1 MPNRITAGNWTAK
14 TRSLWVAALL
24 FGAVSNLL
32 VLTGPIFMLQ
42 VYDRVLTGRST
53 ATLFVLFALVGFL
66 YAMMAGIDTARGQ
79 ILLRIGA
86 WARHELEK
94 RVFEAS
100 LRARLRDPPD
110 PRAALAMHDLDTVQ
124 RVLGSQIAQALLDL
138 PWTLAFLALLYVV
151 HPYLGWLAVWG
162 GAVLALLALSGHMQ
176 QRRLL
181 GNAHRQDSAADVL
194 QAAIENEGGDR
205 VASLTPDVF
214 ARWRDYRREAL
225 SALLTTTD
233 RSVRSTALARTFRL
247 FLQSA
252 TLALGAWLVLD
263 NQLSPGLMVGT
274 SILLGRALAPVE
286 QLAAHWGRLHVALAG
301 WRRLDGFLRATG
313 AAVEPAGGPVGGAL
327 SVRGLVVVPQGRREA
342 VLRLNGFTVR
352 PGTALGVIG
361 PGGSGKSLFSRVLAG
376 AMPPSAGVLR
386 LGEVP
391 LSKVPV
397 TRIGYLPQRFA
408 LLPGTL
414 GEAIARHDPKADPA
428 RIEAAARLAGVHGA
442 ITALPEA
449 YDTSTE
455 PEVAHLAGGLVQR
468 VGLARAFYNDPALVI
483 LDEPSAHLDADGT
496 SAFNAAVRALKARGA
511 VVVVTAL
518 RPTSIAE
525 CDDLL
530 VLDGGVQTGFG
541 PRDIILREMVRNHMA
556 VVGNGGGGGRGRDG

>member
-1 MPNRITAGNWTAK
+1 MSK
-14 TRSLWVAALL
+14 THRLWVAALV

-53 ATLFVLFALVGFL
+53 ATLVVLFALVAFL
-66 YAMMAGIDTARGQ
+66 YAMMAGIDTARAQ

-86 WARHELEK
+86 RARHELET

-124 RVLGSQIAQALLDL
+124 RLLGSQIAQALLDL

-162 GAVLALLALSGHMQ
+162 GAVLALMALSGHMQ

-181 GNAHRQDSAADVL
+181 GNAHRQDSAADGL
-194 QAAIENEGGDR
+194 QVAIENEGGDR
-205 VASLTPDVF
+205 VASLTPDVV
-214 ARWRDYRREAL
+214 ARWRTYRREAL
-225 SALLTTTD
+225 AALLATTD
-233 RSVRSTALARTFRL
+233 RSVRSSALARTFRL

-301 WRRLDGFLRATG
+301 WRRLDGFLSATA
-313 AAVEPAGGPVGGAL
+313 AAVEPVSGPIGGAL

-414 GEAIARHDPKADPA
+414 GEAIARHDPQADPA
-428 RIEAAARLAGVHGA
+428 RIEAAARLAGVHAA
-442 ITALPEA
+442 ITALPDG

-496 SAFNAAVRALKARGA
+496 SAFNAAVRTLKARGA

-556 VVGNGGGGGRGRDG
+556 VVGSGGGGRDRDG

>member
-1 MPNRITAGNWTAK
+1 MPHRITAGTWTAK
-14 TRSLWVAALL
+14 TRGLWTAAIV

-42 VYDRVLTGRST
+42 VYDRVLTGRSE
-53 ATLFVLFALVGFL
+53 ATLFVLFALVVFL
-66 YAMMAGIDTARGQ
+66 YAMMAGIDTARAQ
-79 ILLRIGA
+79 VLARIGA
-86 WARHELEK
+86 RARYELEQ
-94 RVFEAS
+94 RVFDAS

-110 PRAALAMHDLDTVQ
+110 PRAELAMHDLDTVQ
-124 RVLGSQIAQALLDL
+124 RVLGSTIAQAFLDL
-138 PWTLAFLALLYVV
+138 PWTAAFLALLYVV
-151 HPYLGWLAVWG
+151 HPYLGWLALG
-162 GAVLALLALSGHMQ
+162 GGLVLALLALAGHWT

-181 GNAHRQDSAADVL
+181 GDAHRQGSRTGAL
-194 QAAIENEGGDR
+194 QAAIEHEGGDR
-205 VASLTPDVF
+205 VAALTPDVV
-214 ARWRDYRREAL
+214 ARWRSLRREAL
-225 SALLTTTD
+225 SALLRTAD
-233 RSVRSTALARTFRL
+233 HSVRSTALARTFRL

-252 TLALGAWLVLD
+252 SLALGAWLVL
-263 NQLSPGLMVGT
+263 NGELSPGLMVGA
-274 SILLGRALAPVE
+274 SILLGRALQPVE
-286 QLAAHWGRLHVALAG
+286 QLAAHWGTLHVAFTG
-301 WRRLDGFLRATG
+301 WGRLDAFLRAT
-313 AAVEPAGGPVGGAL
+313 ASAVEPVPDAAAGPL
-327 SVRGLVVVPQGRREA
+327 SVRGLIVVPQGRREA
-342 VLRLNGFTVR
+342 VLRLNGFTVA

-361 PGGSGKSLFSRVLAG
+361 PGGSGKTLFARVLAG
-376 AMPPSAGVLR
+376 AVPPSAGILR

-391 LSKVPV
+391 LPRFPV
-397 TRIGYLPQRFA
+397 TRIGYLPQQFA

-414 GEAIARHDPKADPA
+414 GEAISRHDPAATRDK
-428 RIEAAARLAGVHGA
+428 IEAAARLAGVHAA
-442 ITALPEA
+442 ISALPDG

-455 PEVAHLAGGLVQR
+455 PGAVHLPGGLVQR

-556 VVGNGGGGGRGRDG
+556 VVGNGGRGRDA

>member
-1 MPNRITAGNWTAK
+1 MPYRITAGDWTAK
-14 TRSLWVAALL
+14 TRGLWAAALL

-32 VLTGPIFMLQ
+32 VLTGPLFMLQ
-42 VYDRVLTGRST
+42 VYDRVLTGRSE
-53 ATLFVLFALVGFL
+53 ATLVVLFALVGFV
-66 YAMMAGIDTARGQ
+66 YAMMAGIDTARAQ
-79 ILLRIGA
+79 VLVRIGA
-86 WARHELEK
+86 RARHELES

-124 RVLGSQIAQALLDL
+124 RVLGSGVAQAFLDL
-138 PWTLAFLALLYVV
+138 PWTVAFLALLYLV
-151 HPYLGWLAVWG
+151 HPYLGWLAVAG
-162 GAVLALLALSGHMQ
+162 GVVLALMAFSGHLQ

-181 GNAHRQDSAADVL
+181 GNAHRQGKAADDL

-205 VASLTPDVF
+205 VASLTPEVF
-214 ARWRDYRREAL
+214 ALWREHRKQAL
-225 SALLTTTD
+225 SALLKTTD

-252 TLALGAWLVLD
+252 TLALGAWLVLHE
-263 NQLSPGLMVGT
+263 QLSPGLMVGS

-286 QLAAHWGRLHVALAG
+286 QLAAHWGRLHVALTG

-313 AAVEPAGGPVGGAL
+313 GAVEPVSDPVGGAL
-327 SVRGLVVVPQGRREA
+327 GVRGLIVVPQGRREA
-342 VLRLNGFTVR
+342 VLRLNGFAVR
-352 PGTALGVIG
+352 PGSALGVIG
-361 PGGSGKSLFSRVLAG
+361 PGGSGKSLFARVLAG
-376 AMPPSAGVLR
+376 AVPPSAGVLR
-386 LGEVP
+386 LGEIP
-391 LSKVPV
+391 LSKVPAM
-397 TRIGYLPQRFA
+397 RIGYLPQRFA

-414 GEAIARHDPKADPA
+414 GEAIARHDPAATPEK
-428 RIEAAARLAGVHGA
+428 IESAARLAGVHAA
-442 ITALPEA
+442 ITALPDG

-468 VGLARAFYNDPALVI
+468 IGMARAFYDDPALVI

-556 VVGNGGGGGRGRDG
+556 VVGKGGRGPDA